1 MTSHVLILGGF
12 GTIGARLAERLAA
25 TSRHRLTLSSRVP
38 RDAPAWAPAAQT
50 CALDITDTGDW
61 SHRLDGVDTVVHLV
75 SLTDFQAKDDPDEA
89 WRVGVDGTRHLIDNA
104 QRSGVTRIIFMSTG
118 HVYGTPYTGH
128 ITESTPPNPQ
138 QPYATTHLEAE
149 KLLANVHQTNG
160 MTTVRLRLSNGFGY
174 PKLRDNAIWQI
185 VINDL
190 CRQAI
195 VNGSLTLKSSGL
207 QHRNFIPFTDVC
219 SALVHTI
226 DMPTDVVGDGLFN
239 LGSPEAMRVIDV
251 AKRVQVRAKAVLG
264 LDLELHIPPALNE
277 GASPGLHYDSSK
289 LRSTGLDLSDDLDA
303 EIDALLRYCTTT
315 FGGAS

>member
-12 GTIGARLAERLAA
+12 GTIGARLAERLVV
-25 TSRHRLTLSSRVP
+25 TNRYRLTLSSRVS
-38 RDAPAWAPAAQT
+38 RVAPTWAPGAQT
-50 CALDITDTGDW
+50 CVLDITDTGDW
-61 SHRLDGVDTVVHLV
+61 SSTLGGVDTIVHLV
-75 SLTDFQAKDDPDEA
+75 SLTDFQAKDDPNEA

-104 QRSGVTRIIFMSTG
+104 QRAGVSRIIFMSTG

-128 ITESTPPNPQ
+128 ITEGTPPNPQ

-149 KLLANVHQTNG
+149 KLLANAHGTNG

-190 CRQAI
+190 CRQTI

-219 SALVHTI
+219 SALLHTI
-226 DMPTDVVGDGLFN
+226 DMSTDIVGDGLFN
-239 LGSPEAMRVIDV
+239 LGSLEAMRVIDI
-251 AKRVQVRAKAVLG
+251 AKRVQERARAVLG
-264 LDLELHIPPALNE
+264 LDLALHVPPAHNE
-277 GASPGLHYDSSK
+277 GTSPGLHYDSSK
-289 LRSTGLDLSDDLDA
+289 LRSTGLQLSDDLDS
-303 EIDALLRYCTTT
+303 EIDALLRYCAET

>member
-25 TSRHRLTLSSRVP
+25 TNRHRLTLSSRVP
-38 RDAPAWAPAAQT
+38 RDAPPWAPGAQT
-50 CALDITDTGDW
+50 CVLDITDAGDW
-61 SHRLDGVDTVVHLV
+61 SRRLDGVDTVVHLV

-104 QRSGVTRIIFMSTG
+104 QRGGVTRIIFMSTG

-149 KLLANVHQTNG
+149 KLLTNAHG
-160 MTTVRLRLSNGFGY
+160 ASDMTTVRLRLSNGFGY

-195 VNGSLTLKSSGL
+195 VNRSLTLKSSGL

-219 SALVHTI
+219 SALKHTI
-226 DMPTDVVGDGLFN
+226 DMPTNVVGDGLFN
-239 LGSPEAMRVIDV
+239 LGSPEAMRVIDI
-251 AKRVQVRAKAVLG
+251 AKRVQDRARRV
-264 LDLELHIPPALNE
+264 LDLDLDLHVPPASTE
-277 GASPGLHYDSSK
+277 EESPGLHYDSSK
-289 LRSTGLDLSDDLDA
+289 LRLTGLELSDDLDS
-303 EIDALLRYCTTT
+303 EIDALLRYCAET